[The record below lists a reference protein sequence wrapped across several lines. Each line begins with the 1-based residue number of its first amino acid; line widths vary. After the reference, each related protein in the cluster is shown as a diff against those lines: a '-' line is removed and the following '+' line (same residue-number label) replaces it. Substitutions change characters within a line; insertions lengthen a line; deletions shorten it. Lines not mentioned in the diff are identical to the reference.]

1 MQSNQ
6 YGYTDQ
12 SQPQRPF
19 PRRPYGGG
27 NGGLPVSSSD
37 TNLAAASAPPWVASS
52 QSSSAYSA
60 PNNPYSAPYAGSVH
74 SRHGSARS
82 GDPYG
87 RAAQYGYPLVGAPA
101 APAPPPPQPMMAT
114 SASAPRAGQIYQ
126 IIPEAELGRMQSAP
140 PPAPTAAPASNSYA
154 IVPTNA
160 NGGSAPR
167 TGWSIPRPAA
177 TFHPVPSSDDLKG
190 VDRRSSGC
198 SRACGCCACGWKCGC
213 CVCLL
218 VLILIV
224 GGLALFAFLYVKVPT
239 VAFAGAQAPTTR
251 APLALDLGAASATV
265 NWDFAFSVTNA
276 NSFGVG
282 VATLAMQ
289 GFPSSTATSANDR
302 IANGSVSDVWIAKNA
317 ATRVLFPVT
326 FTWQLAQASQSTYF
340 NGLLTA
346 CGATG
351 GTGGGQMSVYYEL
364 AIGLS
369 LLKPFGITFPYK
381 STQSFACPVNLSQLN
396 GIQQLLQA
404 VQNAT
409 GNAGASSSTTSKRS
423 VEMAGV
429 PWHWSAAAGA
439 PVGGNG

>member
-6 YGYTDQ
+6 YGYSDQ
-12 SQPQRPF
+12 QPQRPF
-19 PRRPYGGG
+19 PRRPYGG
-27 NGGLPVSSSD
+27 GGLPVSSSD

-52 QSSSAYSA
+52 QSSSAYSV
-60 PNNPYSAPYAGSVH
+60 PSSHPYSTAPTAYAGSVH

-82 GDPYG
+82 GPY
-87 RAAQYGYPLVGAPA
+87 AAAPYGYPLTGAPA
-101 APAPPPPQPMMAT
+101 APAPPPPQPMVAT
-114 SASAPRAGQIYQ
+114 SAAAPRAGQIYQ

-140 PPAPTAAPASNSYA
+140 APTAAPAPAPAASNSYA
-154 IVPTNA
+154 IVPA
-160 NGGSAPR
+160 NGGGSAPR

-190 VDRRSSGC
+190 VDRRSSAC
-198 SRACGCCACGWKCGC
+198 SRACRCCACGWKCGC

-239 VAFAGAQAPTTR
+239 VAFAGARAPTTR

-265 NWDFAFSVTNA
+265 NWDFAFTVTNA

-289 GFPSSTATSANDR
+289 GFPSSAATSANDR

-326 FTWQLAQASQSTYF
+326 FTWQLAQAAQSTYF

-351 GTGGGQMSVYYEL
+351 GAGGGQMSVYYEL

-409 GNAGASSSTTSKRS
+409 GNAGASSSTSKRS

-439 PVGGNG
+439 LVGGNG